1 MWRQGEP
8 GRSPRPLATFFS
20 TERSIENITPAAKA
34 SQQPAENHDEVSE
47 ESSSAEQST
56 GPKPWFLEV
65 EAPSHPPS
73 LHTPKLPEAPA
84 GSPALITPMIKY
96 IFEDMGLD
104 EIALLDLRDLDP
116 PAALGP
122 NLIMLFATA
131 RSERHLHVCSG
142 RFVRWLGRNYKVNAK
157 ADGLIGAGELKTK
170 LRRLRKKAKLMG
182 TNTMMVPD
190 GDNGISTGWV
200 CVNFSTSDEPA
211 DETASFDDSG
221 RLSGFGTVSTG
232 TTVVVQCMTESR
244 RSQLDLIPLWRGI
257 LKRNLEANMKIRG
270 QGFQDPKD
278 LEALVS
284 SKFQL
289 PEEPEIEGAAAQWAN
304 LQQASAQQH
313 RYFSTSARRP
323 SSRYGAINRVTEVK
337 AEDGVSGVR
346 PLRATGLGSFWR
358 CVPRAGLIPFSPS
371 C

>member
-8 GRSPRPLATFFS
+8 GQSPRPLATFFS
-20 TERSIENITPAAKA
+20 TERSIENMTPAVKA
-34 SQQPAENHDEVSE
+34 SQEPAENHDEVSE

-56 GPKPWFLEV
+56 TPKPWFLEV

-122 NLIMLFATA
+122 NLIMLLATA

-200 CVNFSTSDEPA
+200 CVNFSTSDGPA

-221 RLSGFGTVSTG
+221 RLSGFGTVSTD

-244 RSQLDLIPLWRGI
+244 RAQLDLITLWRGV
-257 LKRNLEANMKIRG
+257 LKRNLDANMKIRG
-270 QGFQDPKD
+270 PGFQDPKD

-284 SKFQL
+284 SKLQL
-289 PEEPEIEGAAAQWAN
+289 PEEPEIVGAAAQWAN

-313 RYFSTSARRP
+313 RYFSTSARRL
-323 SSRYGAINRVTEVK
+323 SSRYDAMNRATEVK
-337 AEDGVSGVR
+337 AEDGVYGVR
-346 PLRATGLGSFWR
+346 PRLGSFWG